1 MNLARLGNKYLTE
14 NEPWKTVK
22 TDIERTENSINISL
36 QICAN
41 LAILMEPFL
50 PFSAK
55 KLQKMI
61 NINSLNWFEVGNCN
75 LLNEG
80 HKIEEAELLFERIED
95 VEIEKQT
102 NKLLQTK
109 ESNKENNYKASEQ
122 KENIQFD
129 DFAKIDIRTGTI
141 LEAEKVPK
149 TKKLLKLK
157 IDTGIDQRT
166 IVSGI
171 AEYFEPEKIIG
182 TQVSVLV
189 NLAPKELKGIQ
200 SQGMILMA
208 EDKDGKL
215 VFVSPKEK
223 VVNGAEI
230 R

>member
-1 MNLARLGNKYLTE
+1 KR
-14 NEPWKTVK
+14 
-22 TDIERTENSINISL
+22 
-36 QICAN
+36 
-41 LAILMEPFL
+41 
-50 PFSAK
+50 
-55 KLQKMI
+55 
-61 NINSLNWFEVGNCN
+61 
-75 LLNEG
+75 
-80 HKIEEAELLFERIED
+80 
-95 VEIEKQT
+95 
-102 NKLLQTK
+102 
-109 ESNKENNYKASEQ
+109 
-122 KENIQFD
+122 
-129 DFAKIDIRTGTI
+129 DIRTGTI

-230 R
+230 K